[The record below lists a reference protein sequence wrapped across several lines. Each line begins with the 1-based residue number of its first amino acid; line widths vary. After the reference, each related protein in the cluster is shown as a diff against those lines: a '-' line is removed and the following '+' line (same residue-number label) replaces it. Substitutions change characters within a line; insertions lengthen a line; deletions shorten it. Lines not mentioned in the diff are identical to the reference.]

1 MPLLPPRG
9 VGCALVLALAIQPA
23 ISAAAS
29 PADPPLAHATAAP
42 VLSIDDAVS
51 ASLLLHPNVLEAQ
64 TALAQARGAASQT
77 AALQSNPTASASL
90 SLDGARSGGSL
101 SQPISLTGE
110 GVAARRTASAQV
122 EAAEAQLARARRV
135 AAADVRAAYA
145 DAVVR
150 CGQVTVAEDGV
161 AIAVRLRDAVGLQ
174 HEEGEASLLDLRLA
188 RLSLVQA
195 SARLLSAR
203 QAEAEALRSLAA
215 LIGEPV
221 AREALPADPTV
232 AAPKPG
238 LASQGERSDVR
249 AAVAALRAAE
259 ADLARQRAAGLA
271 PVQLGAF
278 VEVEDGRIFA
288 GPSVSVQLPLFNRN
302 QAQRSAAD
310 GAVGARAPPH
320 TSGGGRAPPARPT
333 PPAATERQTAEARF
347 AEAAALEAA
356 LETDPLA
363 EAQAA
368 LTSIEAGY
376 RAGEID
382 LPSTVLLQDQV
393 LDGEGAALALMG
405 GIARAR
411 LDLLLATDDDR
422 LLPSSSAPRSAP

>member
-1 MPLLPPRG
+1 MPLLPLRG
-9 VGCALVLALAIQPA
+9 VGCALVLALAIRPA
-23 ISAAAS
+23 VSAAAS
-29 PADPPLAHATAAP
+29 PADPPVAHATAAP

-51 ASLLLHPNVLEAQ
+51 SSLLLHPSVLEAQ

-77 AALQSNPTASASL
+77 AVFLSNPTVSASL
-90 SLDGARSGGSL
+90 SLDGERSGGSL

-110 GVAARRTASAQV
+110 GLAARRTASAQV

-135 AAADVRAAYA
+135 AGADVRAAYA

-174 HEEGEASLLDLRLA
+174 HGEGEASLLDLRLA

-221 AREALPADPTV
+221 TREALPADPMV
-232 AAPKPG
+232 AAPEPG

-259 ADLARQRAAGLA
+259 ADLTRQRAAGLA

-278 VEVEDGRIFA
+278 VSVEDGLTFA

-302 QAQRSAAD
+302 QARRGAAD
-310 GAVGARAPPH
+310 ATVAARAADH
-320 TSGGGRAPPARPT
+320 TRVVAR
-333 PPAATERQTAEARF
+333 AATERQTAEVRF
-347 AEAAALEAA
+347 AEAGALEAA
-356 LETDPLA
+356 LQTDPLA
-363 EAQAA
+363 EARAA
-368 LTSIEAGY
+368 LISIEAGY

-393 LDGEGAALALMG
+393 LDGEGAALLLRG

-422 LLPSSSAPRSAP
+422 LLPSTTAPRSAP

>member
-310 GAVGARAPPH
+310 GAVAARAADH
-320 TSGGGRAPPARPT
+320 TRLVAR
-333 PPAATERQTAEARF
+333 AATERQTAEARF
-347 AEAAALEAA
+347 AEAGALEAA